1 MGLLDGTSF
10 QALAHPRSRVSIP
23 FEAQHRVS
31 ALPPRASAFGDILC
45 LKQSNCVPAWECWKV
60 PMPPLWVLDTPWVA
74 LVRSHIWPVFDCRS
88 RACLARCRP
97 VRMPSP
103 RDIGIDLL
111 CSLRAFQRALA
122 CPERRSIEGDMAL
135 GVWLARW
142 LAHRRGPALLPA
154 SRTLREFICEF
165 TRLRNATLA
174 RASPIRVTHILSQTA
189 RPLTLVSG
197 YRYLPT
203 GYGPTPRYTAAPSHP
218 SLTSL

>member
-1 MGLLDGTSF
+1 
-10 QALAHPRSRVSIP
+10 
-23 FEAQHRVS
+23 
-31 ALPPRASAFGDILC
+31 
-45 LKQSNCVPAWECWKV
+45 
-60 PMPPLWVLDTPWVA
+60 MPPLWVLDTPWVA

-103 RDIGIDLL
+103 RDFGIDLL

-122 CPERRSIEGDMAL
+122 CLKRRSIEGDMAL

-189 RPLTLVSG
+189 RPPHSCQRLSLPSNRLWAHTTLHRRAISSIIDLPLSG
-197 YRYLPT
+197 
-203 GYGPTPRYTAAPSHP
+203 SHGL
-218 SLTSL
+218 SS